1 MCPSFD
7 PNAHKE
13 TPLGISALTPPSR
26 PEDVVETVLEF
37 PDNRLLIGLCG
48 EFDRNLAQIEH
59 QMGVHVLRRGNRLSV
74 IGDAGAREQAAAV
87 LRGLYARLE
96 TGRAVSAGDIDGA
109 IRMGRPMPDT
119 LRPDSE
125 QIEMF
130 SGGAMELR
138 TRKKPIEPRTE
149 AQKAYVA
156 NLFQHELGFGIG
168 PAGTGKTYL
177 AVAKAVEAL
186 EAGKVGRIVL
196 SRPAVEA
203 GESIGFLP
211 GDMED
216 KLAPYLRPLYDAL
229 SDRLSM
235 KRVKA
240 LMAEGLIE
248 IAPIGYMRGR
258 TLNNAFIVVDE
269 AQNCTY
275 VQLKMLL
282 TRLGWHSTMVVTG
295 DPHQSDLLPGV
306 SGLADISARLEAVDN
321 IAVVRLAERDIVRHP
336 LVASMIGVL

>member
-1 MCPSFD
+1 MT
-7 PNAHKE
+7 KR
-13 TPLGISALTPPSR
+13 SALKRQTREHGVLDSRQFTEDSKVRRLPTHAGWSPLPSNDDR
-26 PEDVVETVLEF
+26 DQAYLKTLKPKSDGQAELMTMIDHHNLVLA
-37 PDNRLLIGLCG
+37 L
-48 EFDRNLAQIEH
+48 
-59 QMGVHVLRRGNRLSV
+59 
-74 IGDAGAREQAAAV
+74 
-87 LRGLYARLE
+87 
-96 TGRAVSAGDIDGA
+96 
-109 IRMGRPMPDT
+109 
-119 LRPDSE
+119 
-125 QIEMF
+125 
-130 SGGAMELR
+130 
-138 TRKKPIEPRTE
+138 
-149 AQKAYVA
+149 
-156 NLFQHELGFGIG
+156 G

-295 DPHQSDLLPGV
+295 DPQQSDLLPGI
-306 SGLADISARLEAVDN
+306 SGLADIAERLTAVPD
-321 IAVVRLAERDIVRHP
+321 IGVVKLAERDIVRHP